1 MPSLQTPSRRD
12 LFRLAGL
19 AAAAPLLSPTLSEAI
34 ELAPPKKP
42 TPIKVGIASYSLRKF
57 PLDKVIET
65 CQQMN
70 IKYLNL
76 KDFHLARTDP
86 PETTK
91 AIRQKIEAAG
101 LTIVGGGTITWNTND
116 EAVIRKDFEYAKN
129 GGFPLIVA
137 SPAPETLDTVE
148 KLAKEYDIKVAI
160 HNHGPEDKVYHA
172 PSDVL
177 ARLKGRD
184 ARMGLCMDIGHAT
197 RANADIVKAVSEAG
211 PRLLD
216 MHAKDLA
223 NATQRDSQVEVGR
236 GILPIAA
243 LFKALVAA
251 KYQGCVNLE
260 YEIKEN
266 DPFAGMNESLA
277 YLRGVADACA

>member
-1 MPSLQTPSRRD
+1 MT
-12 LFRLAGL
+12 F
-19 AAAAPLLSPTLSEAI
+19 
-34 ELAPPKKP
+34 
-42 TPIKVGIASYSLRKF
+42 
-57 PLDKVIET
+57 
-65 CQQMN
+65 
-70 IKYLNL
+70 
-76 KDFHLARTDP
+76 KDVHIPRTDP
-86 PETTK
+86 PETTR
-91 AIRQKIEAAG
+91 ALSAKIKAAG
-101 LTIVGGGTITWNTND
+101 ITIMGGGTITWRENKED
-116 EAVIRKDFEYAKN
+116 EIRKDFEYAKN

-160 HNHGPEDKVYHA
+160 HNHGPEDKWYPA

-177 ARLKGRD
+177 AKVAKRD
-184 ARMGLCMDIGHAT
+184 PRMGLCMDIGHST

-243 LFKALVAA
+243 LFRALVAA
-251 KYQGCVNLE
+251 KYTGHVNLE
-260 YEIKEN
+260 YEIKES
-266 DPFAGMNESLA
+266 DPFAGMTESLA